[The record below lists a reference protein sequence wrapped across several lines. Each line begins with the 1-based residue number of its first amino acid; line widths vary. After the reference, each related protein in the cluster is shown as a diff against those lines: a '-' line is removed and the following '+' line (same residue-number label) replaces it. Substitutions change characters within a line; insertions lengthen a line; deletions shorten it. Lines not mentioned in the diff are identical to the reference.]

1 MMKTLLLGMLGLAP
15 LFGAV
20 IGQTDDF
27 EDGTTQDWHINSLGL
42 GGGTGPQNIASG
54 GPAGADD
61 NYMLLTALGGSG
73 GGSRLVANNFFAQ
86 WAGNY
91 TGAGISQISV
101 DLRNFNSVDLYVRL
115 FLENPLGGPPTD
127 TAYTDAFFLPAGSD
141 WMHAVFHI
149 GPYSLNV
156 QSGDAATLLSNV
168 TGLRIYHG
176 TAGPHPPEAIVGTL
190 GVDNITAQTP
200 EPSTMV
206 LAGLG
211 LLGMAIRRL
220 RRA

>member
-1 MMKTLLLGMLGLAP
+1 MIKVALLSMVGFAS

-27 EDGTTQDWHINSLGL
+27 EDGTTQGWLINSLGF

-54 GPAGADD
+54 GPAGAND
-61 NYMLLTALGGSG
+61 NYMLMTATGGSG
-73 GGSRLVANNFFAQ
+73 GGSKLNVNNFFAQ

-91 TGAGISQISV
+91 TAAGISQITV
-101 DLRNFNSVDLYVRL
+101 DLNNFNTVDLHVRL

-127 TAYTDAFFLPAGSD
+127 TAYTDAFLLPAGSG
-141 WMHAVFHI
+141 WMHAAFVITPAALH
-149 GPYSLNV
+149 V
-156 QSGDAATLLSNV
+156 QTGDVNTLLANV
-168 TGLRIYHG
+168 TGLRLYHG

-200 EPSTMV
+200 EPSTMI

-211 LLGMAIRRL
+211 LFGLAVRRF
-220 RRA
+220 RQK